1 MSATSRVRTAIDDER
16 VRWLAMVAAIAIGLA
31 ASAFHWVGLFLGGVL
46 CGAVAA
52 DRRRALLAGFGFG
65 VLVWAVFALS
75 LAASGDLGAY
85 LAMGQITAVSA
96 VIPVA
101 TATLGALS
109 RWLV

>member
-1 MSATSRVRTAIDDER
+1 MSVTSRVRAASADER

-31 ASAFHWVGLFLGGVL
+31 ASALHWSGVVLGGVL

-52 DRRRALLAGFGFG
+52 NRRRALLAGLGFG
-65 VLVWAVFALS
+65 VLVWVAFALV
-75 LAASGDLGAY
+75 LVASGDFGAY
-85 LAMGQITAVSA
+85 LTMGRLTAVSA

>member
-1 MSATSRVRTAIDDER
+1 MSATSRVRTAIADER

-31 ASAFHWVGLFLGGVL
+31 ASALHWTGLFLGGVL

-65 VLVWAVFALS
+65 VLVWTVFALS

-96 VIPVA
+96 AIPIA

>member
-16 VRWLAMVAAIAIGLA
+16 VRWLAMVAAIVIGLA
-31 ASAFHWVGLFLGGVL
+31 ASAFHWAGLFVGGVL

-65 VLVWAVFALS
+65 VLVWLVFALS
-75 LAASGDLGAY
+75 LAASGDFGAY
-85 LAMGQITAVSA
+85 LAMGQITVVSV
-96 VIPVA
+96 VIPIA

>member
-1 MSATSRVRTAIDDER
+1 MSATSRVRAAVADER
-16 VRWLAMVAAIAIGLA
+16 IRWLAMVAAIAIGLA
-31 ASAFHWVGLFLGGVL
+31 ASTFHWAGLFVGGAL

-65 VLVWAVFALS
+65 VLVWVVFALS

-96 VIPVA
+96 VIPIA

>member
-1 MSATSRVRTAIDDER
+1 MSTTSRVRAAAADER
-16 VRWLAMVAAIAIGLA
+16 VRWLAMVAVIVIGLA
-31 ASAFHWVGLFLGGVL
+31 ASAFHWAGLFLGGVL

-65 VLVWAVFALS
+65 VLVWVIFALS
-75 LAASGDLGAY
+75 LAASGDLGTY

-96 VIPVA
+96 VIPIV